1 VIHPRQCASSQRQNI
16 QGIAMNALAA
26 VRNDFDTPSLKSAR
40 RAYALT
46 PPAALRDEL
55 PVSSALAAR
64 IQNQRAAVRA
74 VLSGEDD
81 RLLVI
86 AGPCSLHD
94 RESALEYEARLA
106 ALADKLGERL
116 LIVMRAYVE
125 KPRTTV
131 GWKGLLHDPRL
142 DDSNDLEAGLRAARG
157 LLIELG
163 ELGLPLATEL
173 LSPMAAPY
181 LEDTLSWAAIG
192 ARTTESQ
199 THRELVSGLDM
210 PVGLKNGTDGSV
222 ATARDAMQA
231 AAHGHTQF
239 GSDDE
244 GRAAIVAT
252 AGNPDTHLILRGG
265 RHGTNYDADN
275 VKAASAAM
283 RNAGLNARI
292 VVDCSH
298 ANSGKDPL
306 RQTQVADDLLAQRR
320 TGEGAIAG
328 LMLESHLEAGKQPLD
343 GPLQYGVSVTDA
355 CLGWAKTKALLDAL
369 AAG

>member
-1 VIHPRQCASSQRQNI
+1 
-16 QGIAMNALAA
+16 MNALAA
-26 VRNDFDTPSLKSAR
+26 VRNDFDTPSLNAAR

-46 PPAALRDEL
+46 TPAALRDEL
-55 PVSSALAAR
+55 PVSPALAAR
-64 IQNQRAAVRA
+64 IQNQRAAVRD
-74 VLSGEDD
+74 VLSGKDE

-94 RESALEYEARLA
+94 RESALEYGRRLA
-106 ALADKLGERL
+106 AVADELSDRL

-125 KPRTTV
+125 KPRTSV

-181 LEDTLSWAAIG
+181 VEDMLSWAAIG

-199 THRELVSGLDM
+199 THRELVSGLEM
-210 PVGLKNGTDGSV
+210 PVGFKNGTDGMV
-222 ATARDAMQA
+222 ATARDAIQA
-231 AAHGHTQF
+231 AAHAHTQF

-244 GRAAIVAT
+244 GRAALVAT
-252 AGNPDTHLILRGG
+252 AGNPDTHLVLRGG
-265 RHGTNYDADN
+265 RQVTNYDADS
-275 VKAASAAM
+275 VQAAAAAM
-283 RNAGLNARI
+283 NSAGLNPRL

-306 RQTQVADDLLAQRR
+306 RQPHVAADLLAQRR
-320 TGEGAIAG
+320 AGDSAIVG
-328 LMLESHLEAGKQPLD
+328 LMLESHLETGKQPI
-343 GPLQYGVSVTDA
+343 GPDLKYGVSVTDA
-355 CLGWAKTKALLDAL
+355 CLGWPQTRAVLEAL